1 MASLKPHCTDLA
13 TTTAVTVA
21 PSLASAA
28 DSHRNW
34 PSSRTVQEER
44 DEAAVGFLSR
54 LVSSRRLLRGAAWV
68 PLRASH
74 QKSEE
79 RVVSDVAYLEL
90 DSFEPITSHQDTFL
104 WTYMSLTQD
113 NSLLAR
119 PNRPQLG
126 RMRPSCTL
134 PVLTPD
140 HVMATFWRIDN
151 SGCAK
156 VGD

>member
-1 MASLKPHCTDLA
+1 
-13 TTTAVTVA
+13 
-21 PSLASAA
+21 
-28 DSHRNW
+28 
-34 PSSRTVQEER
+34 
-44 DEAAVGFLSR
+44 
-54 LVSSRRLLRGAAWV
+54 
-68 PLRASH
+68 
-74 QKSEE
+74 
-79 RVVSDVAYLEL
+79 VSDVAYLEL
-90 DSFEPITSHQDTFL
+90 DSVEPITSHQDTFL